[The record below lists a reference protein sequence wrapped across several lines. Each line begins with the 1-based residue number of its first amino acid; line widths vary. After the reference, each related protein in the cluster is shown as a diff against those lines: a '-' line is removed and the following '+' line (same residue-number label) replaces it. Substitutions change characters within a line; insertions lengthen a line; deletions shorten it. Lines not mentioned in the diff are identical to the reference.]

1 MHSIKQKGQ
10 LKKLT
15 TREKHSIARKVKENP
30 RLSAPKLAAEVQTE
44 YGKQY
49 LHKQIVKSY
58 WYNGRVAHKK
68 SLINKR
74 KQQMRLNFAR
84 EHILKDQIWW
94 NDVIFLDE
102 SKYNLF
108 GSDARCMVCRKPK
121 TELLSKNIVSTVEH
135 GGGSVMV

>member
-15 TREKHSIARKVKENP
+15 TREEHSIARKVKDNP

-44 YGKQY
+44 YGKQVSAQTIR
-49 LHKQIVKSY
+49 KIVKSY
-58 WYNGRVAHKK
+58 GYNGHVAHKK
-68 SLINKR
+68 PLINKR
-74 KQQMRLNFAR
+74 NQQIRLNFAR
-84 EHILKDQIWW
+84 DHILKDQTWW

-108 GSDARCMVCRKPK
+108 GSDAR
-121 TELLSKNIVSTVEH
+121 
-135 GGGSVMV
+135 